1 MAYNLKDVFYLG
13 ATHEYPHGTYGSAGI
28 EGTIPIDVSAYVD
41 PIAKGKTRGQGLA
54 VYKVHYQ
61 VAGDEAGGMFNATDE
76 GQATFGLSVKPY
88 ATTGD
93 NSGAINSED
102 LTPASDLAIFL
113 AGFTAPKS
121 RLSNTTQVAAEA
133 NGVVYLEP
141 SPEVPYV
148 VVRDTIFQVLTTTVG
163 MSNSDSF
170 HISYRLEC
178 AMITLDTA
186 TLNQLL
192 RTQTA

>member
-28 EGTIPIDVSAYVD
+28 EGNIPIDISAYVD
-41 PIAKGKTRGQGLA
+41 PIAKGRTRGQGLA

-61 VAGDEAGGMFNATDE
+61 VSGDTNGAPQLPTDE
-76 GQATFGLSVKPY
+76 GAAAFGLSVKPY
-88 ATTGD
+88 ATSGD
-93 NSGAINSED
+93 NSGALEQGD
-102 LTPASDLAIFL
+102 LTPESDLAIFL
-113 AGFTAPKS
+113 ANFTSPASMVPG
-121 RLSNTTQVAAEA
+121 LGGGSNGTVI
-133 NGVVYLEP
+133 LEP
-141 SPEVPYV
+141 SAEVPYV
-148 VVRDTIFQVLTTTVG
+148 CVRDTIFQIFETSIA
-163 MSNSDSF
+163 MSSSDSMY
-170 HISYRLEC
+170 ISYRLEC